1 MSKKPRGISRRGL
14 FRAGAGAALSAGFA
28 EDVAAQATAQRGI
41 YESLGVKHIINATG
55 TVTNLG
61 GSLMPPEVAAAWV
74 EASRHFVNLVDL
86 QQKVG
91 VRIAERIGV
100 EAALV
105 TTGAAGALSL
115 GAAAVITRG
124 ESRAIARLPD
134 AAGLSN
140 EVIMQKSHRSCYDNQ
155 FTSVG
160 ARIVEV
166 ETAAEVA
173 AAVNARTGLMFFMN
187 KDDAAGRIARGEWL
201 DLARR
206 HRVPTLLDAAADVPP
221 VDRLAGYN
229 RMGFDLVAFS
239 GGKAIRGPND
249 TGLLLGRK
257 TLIDAAARNTNP
269 NCGTI
274 GRALKV
280 SKEDMIALMVA
291 VERFVGLDHAA
302 ERREFER
309 RIGVIE
315 AALDGAATVCC
326 ERITPTIANEVPH
339 LIVEWDETRLGVTR
353 AQVTRRL
360 MEADPPIQIG
370 RVSGTGDRGILISVL
385 TLQPG
390 EERVVGERLR
400 AALRK

>member
-1 MSKKPRGISRRGL
+1 MASVPLRPRNSARSPVTVRVVSLTPDNAAGGVFALDQVQVLADATDERFAVDGTGAGARNVEHVADADGVDQRVGRFRHRRQFDFQVAEPG
-14 FRAGAGAALSAGFA
+14 FRAGGCL
-28 EDVAAQATAQRGI
+28 RGDGI
-41 YESLGVKHIINATG
+41 GWVKQ
-55 TVTNLG
+55 G
-61 GSLMPPEVAAAWV
+61 GHGEG
-74 EASRHFVNLVDL
+74 EAR
-86 QQKVG
+86 
-91 VRIAERIGV
+91 
-100 EAALV
+100 
-105 TTGAAGALSL
+105 
-115 GAAAVITRG
+115 AV
-124 ESRAIARLPD
+124 ARLPETT
-134 AAGLSN
+134 GLNN
-140 EVIMQKSHRSCYDNQ
+140 EVIVQKSHRSCYDNQ

-173 AAVNARTGLMFFMN
+173 AAVNARTALMFFMN

-257 TLIDAAARNTNP
+257 SFIDAAARNTNP

-280 SKEDMIALMVA
+280 SKEDMVALMVA
-291 VERFVGLDHAA
+291 VDRFVGLDHAA

-315 AALDGAATVCC
+315 TAVNGAATVRC
-326 ERITPTIANEVPH
+326 ERITPAIANEVPH
-339 LIVEWDETRLGVTR
+339 LIIEWDETRLGATR

-360 MEADPPIQIG
+360 MEGDPPIQIG

-390 EERVVGERLR
+390 EEQVVGERLR
-400 AALRK
+400 AALRKSR